1 MSDLHLTEHL
11 SHLLTMANR
20 YVARQMS
27 AEGVSYDQ
35 WRVLKAL
42 SDDPGLTMGKL
53 ADALGLNLPTVTKL
67 VDRMVTEALLYRV
80 LDPDDRRKVRIFAS
94 DKGKALLGEL
104 DAHVMSQERKLESTY
119 SDDDVQRLK
128 ALLEDLFQPRSND

>member
-1 MSDLHLTEHL
+1 
-11 SHLLTMANR
+11 MANR

-42 SDDPGLTMGKL
+42 SDDTGLTMGKL
-53 ADALGLNLPTVTKL
+53 AGALGLNLPTVTKL
-67 VDRMVTEALLYRV
+67 VDRMVSKALLYRV

-94 DKGKALLGEL
+94 DKGKTLLHEL
-104 DAHVMSQERKLESTY
+104 DVHVMSQERKLESSY

-128 ALLEDLFQPRSND
+128 ELLEDLFHPRSSD

>member
-1 MSDLHLTEHL
+1 
-11 SHLLTMANR
+11 MANR

-42 SDDPGLTMGKL
+42 SDDTGLTMGKL
-53 ADALGLNLPTVTKL
+53 AGALGLNLPTVTKL
-67 VDRMVTEALLYRV
+67 VDRMVSKALLYRV

-94 DKGKALLGEL
+94 DKGKTLLHEL
-104 DAHVMSQERKLESTY
+104 DVHVMSQERKLESSY

-128 ALLEDLFQPRSND
+128 ELLEDLFQPRSSD